1 MPSKILYDT
10 RDNSILRCQP
20 EPKGSATLP
29 SFETLCKSAR
39 VSESQ
44 KENLDTIV
52 ISGDYLT
59 NHVQDKFRVVEIDN
73 KIEVRKKPKVTI
85 TPSTNKLKLSA
96 NNILT
101 IDINIQDTIAID
113 NVTNIDMKI
122 NDVKFSIDITDNIGS
137 KEIELNEVDT
147 YKIHCTENRLIS
159 KPVIV
164 EVV

>member
-1 MPSKILYDT
+1 MPSKILYNKNT
-10 RDNSILRCQP
+10 NEILRCQP

-29 SFETLCKSAR
+29 SLDALCKSAR
-39 VSESQ
+39 VAEDE
-44 KENLDTIV
+44 KEYLDTIV

-59 NHVQDKFRVVEIDN
+59 HTVQDNFRIVDLDNEIQVKKKPTVEIN
-73 KIEVRKKPKVTI
+73 
-85 TPSTNKLKLSA
+85 PSTNKLELST

-101 IDINIQDTIAID
+101 VDINIQDTITID
-113 NVTNIDMKI
+113 NITNIDMKI

-137 KEIELNEVDT
+137 KEIELNEADT
-147 YKIHCTENRLIS
+147 HKIHCTENRLIS

>member
-1 MPSKILYDT
+1 MPSKILYDL

-20 EPKGSATLP
+20 EPKGSAGLP
-29 SFETLCKSAR
+29 SFNGLCKSAR

-44 KENLDTIV
+44 KENLDTII

-59 NHVQDKFRVVEIDN
+59 HIVQDNFRVVEIGN
-73 KIEVRKKPKVTI
+73 KIQVKKKPKVVI
-85 TPSTNKLKLSA
+85 TPSTNKLELSA

-101 IDINIQDTIAID
+101 IDINIQDTIIID
-113 NVTNIDMKI
+113 NITNIDMKI
-122 NDVKFSIDITDNIGS
+122 NDVSFTIDITDNIGS

>member
-44 KENLDTIV
+44 KENLDTI
-52 ISGDYLT
+52 IINGDYLT
-59 NHVQDKFRVVEIDN
+59 KEAQEKLRVMNNQVAL
-73 KIEVRKKPKVTI
+73 KPKVVIELNKTKI
-85 TPSTNKLKLSA
+85 TAIGYIIL
-96 NNILT
+96 NIKIHNT
-101 IDINIQDTIAID
+101 FKYD
-113 NVTNIDMKI
+113 NYTEIKMQI
-122 NDVKFSIDITDNIGS
+122 NDVEFAVPVENNQGV
-137 KEIELNEVDT
+137 KEIELQEPNI
-147 YKIHCTENRLIS
+147 YKISCIDRRFIS
-159 KPVIV
+159 QPIEV